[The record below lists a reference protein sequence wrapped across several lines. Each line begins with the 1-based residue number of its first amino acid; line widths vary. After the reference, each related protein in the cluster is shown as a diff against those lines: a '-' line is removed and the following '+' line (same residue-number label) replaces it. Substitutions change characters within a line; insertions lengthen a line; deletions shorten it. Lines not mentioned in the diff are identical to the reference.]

1 LAINNC
7 METEKV
13 TEKIRGRNGGPRPGA
28 GRPRGSG
35 NKVTA
40 QDLLEAAE
48 ATIGKPF
55 VVSLVEGY
63 KKSIDENNN
72 RLRVMYEKIIID
84 KVVADRHQVEVDD
97 SEDTILAKQAAFTAA
112 LAAMITIPKD

>member
-1 LAINNC
+1 MTI
-7 METEKV
+7 EKESKK
-13 TEKIRGRNGGPRPGA
+13 TRGGPRPGA

-35 NKVTA
+35 NKISA

-55 VVSLVEGY
+55 VISLVEGY

-97 SEDTILAKQAAFTAA
+97 SEDTIAAKQAAFTAA

>member
-1 LAINNC
+1 
-7 METEKV
+7 MTTEKV

-40 QDLLEAAE
+40 ADLLEAAE
-48 ATIGKPF
+48 QVVGKPF

-63 KKSIDENNN
+63 KRSIDENNN

-84 KVVADRHQVEVDD
+84 KVVADRHQVEVEE
-97 SEDTILAKQAAFTAA
+97 SEDTVSAKQEAFRAA
-112 LAAMITIPKD
+112 LAAMITVQKD